1 MATRKPG
8 QYTIGSRA
16 VAVAILSE
24 VVRRAMPPTMSIAR
38 TDEEIA
44 ADIADALV
52 TAAWDVEYKP
62 NAERLV
68 LIVDAAISSDRSRR
82 EDEPEEPELVPVPDS
97 ATQQ

>member
-16 VAVAILSE
+16 VAVAILTE
-24 VVRRAMPPTMSIAR
+24 VLDQAYAAAQRSGMLDGYNQTAMIA
-38 TDEEIA
+38 EE
-44 ADIADALV
+44 LV

-68 LIVDAAISSDRSRR
+68 LIVDASITSDRSR
-82 EDEPEEPELVPVPDS
+82 DTASEEPAEP
-97 ATQQ
+97 A